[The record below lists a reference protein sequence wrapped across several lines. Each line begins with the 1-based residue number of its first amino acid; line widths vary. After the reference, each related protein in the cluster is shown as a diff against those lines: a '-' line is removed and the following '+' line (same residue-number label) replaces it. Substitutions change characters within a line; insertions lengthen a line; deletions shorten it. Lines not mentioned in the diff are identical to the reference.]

1 MNNMEIG
8 RVRRGNALTQEIKM
22 SVNKKDFSQSF
33 NQARDRRSQEQLKQL
48 IDDIKKKGNR
58 LIITKTYI
66 DVINYKK
73 MIKEYLESV
82 LKYMYETK
90 KDISFW
96 QTQYFITVN
105 TIDGKLEELTSAF
118 LNGEMEN
125 INIAATVDEIQGLVV
140 DIYR

>member
-1 MNNMEIG
+1 MEIG
-8 RVRRGNALTQEIKM
+8 RVRRG
-22 SVNKKDFSQSF
+22 SVTPERKSVSEKKDFSQSF
-33 NQARDRRSQEQLKQL
+33 NKERQRKSEEQLKKL
-48 IDDIKKKGNR
+48 VDDIKKRGNK
-58 LIITKTYI
+58 LILTKTYV
-66 DVINYKK
+66 DVVMFKK